1 MAITAPT
8 PNRRAAR
15 GRRIARNVLL
25 ALPLV
30 LFVVWTIVPLAWSLS
45 ASFKP
50 VLELY
55 SRPPTL
61 IPRDFTWVNYQ
72 NVFAFPGFWRFL
84 GNSAFLAVGSTFF
97 TVIVATLAGYA
108 FARFAF
114 PFRHVLLLMVL
125 VPRIIPRASLV
136 VPLYGLFATIGILD
150 TYTVLLISYTA
161 TAVPLATWI
170 LAGFIK
176 AIPPALEESARL
188 DGANLF
194 QVLYAI
200 VLPMAWPG
208 LVTVIVVAAVQSW
221 NEFPFVLSFT
231 NTSEM
236 RTLPYQLYL
245 LRDSLGIQDWSL
257 INAFSIVTIVPIVTV
272 FLFFQRRVISGLIGG
287 AMK

>member
-1 MAITAPT
+1 MAT
-8 PNRRAAR
+8 NLRRVRRAR
-15 GRRIARNVLL
+15 TIRILRDALL
-25 ALPLV
+25 ALPLL
-30 LFVVWTIVPLAWSLS
+30 LFLVWTLLPLTWSLS

-55 SRPPTL
+55 MRPPTL
-61 IPRDFTWVNYQ
+61 FPREFTWANYQ
-72 NVFAFPGFWRFL
+72 AVFAFPGFPRFFL
-84 GNSAFLAVGSTFF
+84 NSVFLAVGSTLMAI
-97 TVIVATLAGYA
+97 TVSTLAAYA
-108 FARFAF
+108 FARYAF
-114 PFRHVLLLMVL
+114 PFRHLLLLSVL
-125 VPRIIPRASLV
+125 VPRIIPRAALV
-136 VPLYGLFATIGILD
+136 VPLYGLFANLGILD
-150 TYTVLLISYTA
+150 TYTVLLVSYTA

-170 LAGFIK
+170 LTGFIK
-176 AIPPALEESARL
+176 GIPLSLEESARL

-194 QVLYAI
+194 HVLYYI

-231 NTSEM
+231 NDATM

-272 FLFFQRRVISGLIGG
+272 FLIFQRRVISGLVGG
-287 AMK
+287 SIK

>member
-1 MAITAPT
+1 MPT
-8 PNRRAAR
+8 SPIRR
-15 GRRIARNVLL
+15 RRLPRIVREALLTLPVLVFL
-25 ALPLV
+25 IWTLLPL
-30 LFVVWTIVPLAWSLS
+30 TWSLS

-55 SRPPTL
+55 MRPPTL
-61 IPRDFTWVNYQ
+61 IPREFTLANYQ
-72 NVFAFPGFWRFL
+72 GVFAFAGFPRFFL
-84 GNSAFLAVGSTFF
+84 NSVVLAVGSTFMA
-97 TVIVATLAGYA
+97 VVVSTLAAYA
-108 FARFAF
+108 FARYAF
-114 PFRHVLLLMVL
+114 PFRHLLLLAVL
-125 VPRIIPRASLV
+125 VPRIIPRAALV
-136 VPLYGLFATIGILD
+136 VPLYGLFANMGILD

-170 LAGFIK
+170 LTGFIK
-176 AIPPALEESARL
+176 GIPPSLEESARL

-194 QVLYAI
+194 QVLYYI

-231 NTSEM
+231 NTADM

-272 FLFFQRRVISGLIGG
+272 FLIFQRRVISGLVGG
-287 AMK
+287 SIK

>member
-1 MAITAPT
+1 MPMSFI
-8 PNRRAAR
+8 RR
-15 GRRIARNVLL
+15 RRLSRTVREALYTLPVLIFL
-25 ALPLV
+25 VWTLLPL
-30 LFVVWTIVPLAWSLS
+30 TWSLS

-55 SRPPTL
+55 MRPPTL
-61 IPRDFTWVNYQ
+61 IPRDFTLANYQ
-72 NVFAFPGFWRFL
+72 AVFAFAGFPRFFL
-84 GNSAFLAVGSTFF
+84 NSVLLAVGSTVIAV
-97 TVIVATLAGYA
+97 TVSTLAAYA
-108 FARFAF
+108 FARYAFAF
-114 PFRHVLLLMVL
+114 RHLLLLAVL
-125 VPRIIPRASLV
+125 VPRIIPRAALV
-136 VPLYGLFATIGILD
+136 VPLYGLFANIGILD

-161 TAVPLATWI
+161 TAVPLGTWI
-170 LAGFIK
+170 LTGFIK
-176 AIPPALEESARL
+176 GIPLSLEESARL
-188 DGANLF
+188 DGANLL
-194 QVLYAI
+194 QILYYI

-272 FLFFQRRVISGLIGG
+272 FLIFQRRVISGLVGG
-287 AMK
+287 SIK